1 MLVEQATGT
10 AGGEVAGSAQGDE
23 GVDRGDCRGMSHL
36 RRYCEAGKPETG
48 LTVRKDRLLV
58 TTTWRP
64 NPNLGSKVAR
74 SLLGWEREK

>member
-1 MLVEQATGT
+1 
-10 AGGEVAGSAQGDE
+10 
-23 GVDRGDCRGMSHL
+23 MSHL

-58 TTTWRP
+58 ATTWRP
-64 NPNLGSKVAR
+64 NPNLGSTVAR